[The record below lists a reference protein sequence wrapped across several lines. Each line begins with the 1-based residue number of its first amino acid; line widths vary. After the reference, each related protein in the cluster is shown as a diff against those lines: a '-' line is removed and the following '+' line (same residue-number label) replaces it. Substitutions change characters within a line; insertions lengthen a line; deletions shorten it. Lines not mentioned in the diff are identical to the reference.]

1 MQVRAPGRLLALG
14 LAVAGLCACGGD
26 PKNPP
31 PKFRLEGS
39 LGQVMDLGFDEARI
53 LVAPEDVSL
62 VFVRI
67 RPLSG
72 GAPSD
77 GGGLP
82 DPLASGNSED
92 YPLKI
97 AWRLVDEQLPEVGA
111 RLDLTEPTSSSP
123 TAPQRGTVSRNVNND
138 PRTTFPRLS
147 RGTLRFDRALDPD
160 ARVGGDF
167 HLTFENGIEVAS
179 GRTAFSTA
187 FTARVQP

>member
-1 MQVRAPGRLLALG
+1 MQVSRPARLLVLG
-14 LAVAGLCACGGD
+14 LAAAGLGACGGD
-26 PKNPP
+26 PRNPP
-31 PKFRLEGS
+31 AKYRLEGS

-77 GGGLP
+77 GGLP
-82 DPLASGNSED
+82 DPLASGVSED

-123 TAPQRGTVSRNVNND
+123 TAPQRGTVSRNVAND

-147 RGTLRFDRALDPD
+147 RGTLRLDRALDPD
-160 ARVGGDF
+160 ALVGGDF